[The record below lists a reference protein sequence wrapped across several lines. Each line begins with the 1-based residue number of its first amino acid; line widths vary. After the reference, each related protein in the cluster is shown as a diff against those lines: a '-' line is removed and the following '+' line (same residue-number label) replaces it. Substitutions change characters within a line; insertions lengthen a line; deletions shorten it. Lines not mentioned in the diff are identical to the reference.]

1 MLTALG
7 QAGVEAVGPAI
18 LRLAR
23 NSGWEGRGEEGR
35 CGLGLG
41 SGSLQHVAQRDAE
54 SPARDFCTCSGLGGL

>member
-23 NSGWEGRGEEGR
+23 NSGWEGRGRKDEVG
-35 CGLGLG
+35 
-41 SGSLQHVAQRDAE
+41 
-54 SPARDFCTCSGLGGL
+54 